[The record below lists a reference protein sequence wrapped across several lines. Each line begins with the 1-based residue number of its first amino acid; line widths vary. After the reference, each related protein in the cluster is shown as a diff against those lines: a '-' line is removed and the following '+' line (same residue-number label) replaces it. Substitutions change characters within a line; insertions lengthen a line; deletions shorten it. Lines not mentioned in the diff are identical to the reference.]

1 MSQDAAFYRT
11 GLIESI
17 ILLLLLLLAFGALT
31 VMMRERWLALGATES
46 LLARLA
52 ASAVV
57 ASVAVGGLS
66 GVVLNL
72 LQGSA
77 FSDTT
82 LSAAAS
88 RNQALLQAG
97 PQVRLRLLIGML
109 RTPQLLQSI
118 ASACA
123 CCFPSMEAAVSRS
136 HSHPAYRIPATTA
149 GLETCALRSSNVRD
163 RTHIIS
169 EGLRN
174 L

>member
-1 MSQDAAFYRT
+1 METACSQDAAFYRI

-72 LQGSA
+72 LQGSFPLDA
-77 FSDTT
+77 KD
-82 LSAAAS
+82 A
-88 RNQALLQAG
+88 
-97 PQVRLRLLIGML
+97 QVNTARLGV
-109 RTPQLLQSI
+109 TPAQILGRHHQ
-118 ASACA
+118 
-123 CCFPSMEAAVSRS
+123 
-136 HSHPAYRIPATTA
+136 
-149 GLETCALRSSNVRD
+149 
-163 RTHIIS
+163 
-169 EGLRN
+169 
-174 L
+174 

>member
-82 LSAAAS
+82 LSAPAS
-88 RNQALLQAG
+88 RNQALLGIALALAFTIVG
-97 PQVRLRLLIGML
+97 IIRIEIYHRHLLSPPVPEEDEEW
-109 RTPQLLQSI
+109 RVEP
-118 ASACA
+118 
-123 CCFPSMEAAVSRS
+123 R
-136 HSHPAYRIPATTA
+136 R
-149 GLETCALRSSNVRD
+149 
-163 RTHIIS
+163 
-169 EGLRN
+169 
-174 L
+174 

>member
-1 MSQDAAFYRT
+1 MSQDAGFYRT

-52 ASAVV
+52 ASTVV

-88 RNQALLQAG
+88 RNQALLGIALALALTIVG
-97 PQVRLRLLIGML
+97 IIRIEMYHRHLLSPPVQEEDAEW
-109 RTPQLLQSI
+109 RVEP
-118 ASACA
+118 
-123 CCFPSMEAAVSRS
+123 R
-136 HSHPAYRIPATTA
+136 R
-149 GLETCALRSSNVRD
+149 
-163 RTHIIS
+163 
-169 EGLRN
+169 
-174 L
+174 

>member
-88 RNQALLQAG
+88 RNQALLG
-97 PQVRLRLLIGML
+97 
-109 RTPQLLQSI
+109 I
-118 ASACA
+118 ALALP
-123 CCFPSMEAAVSRS
+123 FTIVGIIRIEMSRRHLFS
-136 HSHPAYRIPATTA
+136 PALYGADGRA
-149 GLETCALRSSNVRD
+149 
-163 RTHIIS
+163 
-169 EGLRN
+169 
-174 L
+174 

>member
-1 MSQDAAFYRT
+1 MSPDATYYRT
-11 GLIESI
+11 GLIEAI
-17 ILLLLLLLAFGALT
+17 LLLLLLLLAFGALT
-31 VMMRERWLALGATES
+31 IIMRERWLALGATES

-88 RNQALLQAG
+88 RNQALLGIALALALTIVG
-97 PQVRLRLLIGML
+97 IIRIEMYHRHLL
-109 RTPQLLQSI
+109 
-118 ASACA
+118 
-123 CCFPSMEAAVSRS
+123 
-136 HSHPAYRIPATTA
+136 
-149 GLETCALRSSNVRD
+149 SSPVQEEDAEWRVEPG
-163 RTHIIS
+163 R
-169 EGLRN
+169 
-174 L
+174 